1 MEQRNLVLAL
11 VLSLG
16 ILIGFQLLYAERA
29 GPPPVDPAQTEAGV
43 PGAPQV
49 GVAPGAEAPAPGEA
63 GVPGAPAAAG
73 VAPPGAPALE
83 TLSREEALQ
92 ASPRVQIET
101 PRVRGSLALAGARFD
116 DLWLSDY
123 RETQEPDSPQV
134 LLLSPV
140 GAPGTYYAE
149 FGWAADPKSGTA
161 VPTAGTLWEA
171 DGATL
176 TPSSPVTLR
185 WDNGEGLS
193 FSRTV
198 AIDENYMF
206 TVTQRV
212 VNTST
217 AAVTLFPY
225 ALASRTGTPDILGFF
240 ILHEGPIGVFDE
252 TLKEVDYNDLRD
264 DGAVEVT
271 STGGWIGITDKY
283 WLVALVPDQQSEFA
297 AGFRHSFSDD
307 DKYQVDYLAG
317 GVSIAAG
324 SSAEVVNRLFAGAK
338 EVATVDAYRVRDGIV
353 RFDLAVD
360 WGWLFFLT
368 KPIFLAID
376 YLFGL
381 IGNFGI
387 AIIVFTMFIRVLF
400 YPLANKSFRSMGKM
414 RKLQPEMKRMRE
426 AYKDDRERMTKET
439 MELYKREGVNPLSGC
454 LPIVLQIPVFF
465 ALYKVLFVTIE
476 MRHAP
481 FYGWIKDLSAP
492 DPTSLFNLFG
502 LLPFEVPS
510 FLLIGVWPVLMGVSM
525 YLQQKLN
532 PAPPDPIQQKIFM
545 LLPFVFTF
553 ILARFPAGLVIYW
566 TANNFLTIAQQWVI
580 MRRVGVP
587 SAGSSAST

>member
-73 VAPPGAPALE
+73 VAPPGATALE

-171 DGATL
+171 DGETL
-176 TPSSPVTLR
+176 THSSPVTLR

-338 EVATVDAYRVRDGIV
+338 EVETVDAYRVRGGIV

-502 LLPFEVPS
+502 MLPFEVPS